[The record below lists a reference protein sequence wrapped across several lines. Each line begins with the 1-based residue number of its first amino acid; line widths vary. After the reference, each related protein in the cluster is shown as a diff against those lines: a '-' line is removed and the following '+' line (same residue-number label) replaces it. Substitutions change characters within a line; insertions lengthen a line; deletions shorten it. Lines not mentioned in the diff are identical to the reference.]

1 MNNLYEISFFLSFKY
16 LYEFLE
22 WKQFELPLNC
32 WVKGSRNN
40 VENIGRIEDF
50 YNTGL
55 KCSKMYLFYSLGELY
70 STETRPRFC
79 GVSCCH
85 WCNLPFTGYPLIHP
99 LTHYPSSPT
108 AHSRCFRSWQS
119 LAILHQETDCGRD
132 ARKCL
137 NQFKLLRW
145 SSYFMA
151 APKPCGTKRTQV
163 NCHLYHGVLL

>member
-1 MNNLYEISFFLSFKY
+1 MYEINLFLSFKY

-32 WVKGSRNN
+32 QVKGCRNV

-50 YNTGL
+50 YNNGL
-55 KCSKMYLFYSLGELY
+55 KWSKMCLFYSFGELY
-70 STETRPRFC
+70 STETRRCFC

-108 AHSRCFRSWQS
+108 TLPRCVRSRQS
-119 LAILHQETDCGRD
+119 LAILHQEKDYGRD

-137 NQFKLLRW
+137 NQFKILRW
-145 SSYFMA
+145 SSYLMV
-151 APKPCGTKRTQV
+151 APKPRGTKIAQV
-163 NCHLYHGVLL
+163 NSHLCHSVLL

>member
-1 MNNLYEISFFLSFKY
+1 MKTVWASI
-16 LYEFLE
+16 
-22 WKQFELPLNC
+22 ELLG
-32 WVKGSRNN
+32 KRLRNA

-50 YNTGL
+50 YNIGL
-55 KCSKMYLFYSLGELY
+55 KCSKMCLFYSFGELY

-108 AHSRCFRSWQS
+108 THPRCFRSLQS

-145 SSYFMA
+145 SSYLMV
-151 APKPCGTKRTQV
+151 APKPRGTKKNTGKLSF
-163 NCHLYHGVLL
+163 NHGVLL